1 MAHTK
6 EMTEGKPL
14 PLILNFTIPLV
25 LGNLLQQTYSM
36 IDAAIVGRYLG
47 IDALAAVGASA
58 SIIFLILGFCGGCSA
73 GFGIPIAQR
82 FGARDYVT
90 MRRMVFVSMK
100 LSAILSISIAV
111 ITSLLCAWILRQMST
126 PDQIMDD
133 AYDYLLI
140 TFIGIPG
147 AFFYNQLSSI
157 IRALGDSRTPFLF
170 LLLSTVMNI
179 LLDLL
184 CIIVLEW
191 GVGGAATATILSQ
204 GLSALL
210 CYRYMYRRYPIL
222 STEEEDRHFRPELA
236 RELLLVGAPMG
247 LQFSITAIG
256 SIMLQSSN
264 NALGTVCVAALTA
277 GIRIKML
284 FLCMLESIGVT
295 MATFCG
301 QNYGAGKPER
311 IWQGVRSA
319 GKLMAVYVMIVNLI
333 LWNYS
338 AEFATL
344 FMDPSEQDIIGKTVD
359 YLHITAVFYPIL
371 GSLCIL
377 RYSIQG
383 AGFTQFAMLSGVFE
397 MVARGLVSLIA
408 VPLWGFAGV
417 CYGDPT
423 AWIFANIFLIP
434 AFIMVYRKLCR
445 RPVVQH
451 A

>member
-1 MAHTK
+1 
-6 EMTEGKPL
+6 MTAGKPL
-14 PLILNFTIPLV
+14 HLILNFTIPLV
-25 LGNLLQQTYSM
+25 LGNLLQQTYSL

-47 IDALAAVGASA
+47 INALAAVGASA
-58 SIIFLILGFCGGCSA
+58 SVMFLILGFCGGCSA

-90 MRRMVFVSMK
+90 MRRLVAVSLK
-100 LSAILSISIAV
+100 LSGALSVGIAIV
-111 ITSLLCAWILRQMST
+111 TGLLCASILEWMRT
-126 PDQIMDD
+126 PRLIMDD
-133 AYDYLLI
+133 AYIYLLI
-140 TFIGIPG
+140 TFLGIP
-147 AFFYNQLSSI
+147 ATFFYNQLSSI

-170 LLLSTVMNI
+170 LLLATVMNI

-184 CIIVLEW
+184 CIIVLGW
-191 GVGGAATATILSQ
+191 GVGGAAVATVVSQ
-204 GLSALL
+204 GFSALL
-210 CYRYMYRRYPIL
+210 CYRYMYRKYPIL
-222 STEEEDRHFRPELA
+222 RTDAEDRRFRPELA
-236 RELLLVGAPMG
+236 RELLMTGAPMG

-264 NALGTVCVAALTA
+264 NALGTVCVAAFTA
-277 GIRIKML
+277 GMRIKMV

-295 MATFCG
+295 MATYAG

-319 GKLMAVYVMIVNLI
+319 GKIMLVYVMVINFI

-338 AEFATL
+338 EEFAML
-344 FMDPSEQDIIGKTVD
+344 FMESSQTDIIDKTAQ
-359 YLHITAVFYPIL
+359 YLHITAVFYPVL

-397 MVARGLVSLIA
+397 MVARGLVSVVA
-408 VPLWGFAGV
+408 VPLWGYAAV
-417 CYGDPT
+417 CFGDPT

-434 AFIMVYRKLCR
+434 AFGYVYRKLCR
-445 RPVVQH
+445 RLVTRENQEI
-451 A
+451 

>member
-1 MAHTK
+1 
-6 EMTEGKPL
+6 MTAGKPL
-14 PLILNFTIPLV
+14 HLILNFTIPLV
-25 LGNLLQQTYSM
+25 LGNLLQQTYSL

-47 IDALAAVGASA
+47 INALAAVGASA
-58 SIIFLILGFCGGCSA
+58 SVMFLILGFCGGCSA

-90 MRRMVFVSMK
+90 MRRLVAVSLK
-100 LSAILSISIAV
+100 LSGALSVGIAIV
-111 ITSLLCAWILRQMST
+111 TGLLCASILEWMRT
-126 PDQIMDD
+126 PRLIMDD
-133 AYDYLLI
+133 AYIYLLI
-140 TFIGIPG
+140 TFLGIP
-147 AFFYNQLSSI
+147 ATFFYNQLSSI

-170 LLLSTVMNI
+170 LLLATVMNI

-184 CIIVLEW
+184 CIIVLGW
-191 GVGGAATATILSQ
+191 GVGGAAVATVVSQ
-204 GLSALL
+204 GFSALL
-210 CYRYMYRRYPIL
+210 CYRYMYRKYPIL
-222 STEEEDRHFRPELA
+222 RTDVEDRRFRPELA
-236 RELLLVGAPMG
+236 RELLMTGAPMG

-264 NALGTVCVAALTA
+264 NALGTVCVAAFTA
-277 GIRIKML
+277 GMRIKMV

-295 MATFCG
+295 MATYAG

-319 GKLMAVYVMIVNLI
+319 GKIMLVYVMVINFI

-338 AEFATL
+338 EEFAML
-344 FMDPSEQDIIGKTVD
+344 FMESSQTDIIDKTAQ
-359 YLHITAVFYPIL
+359 YLHITAVFYPVL

-397 MVARGLVSLIA
+397 MVARGLVSVVA
-408 VPLWGFAGV
+408 VPLWGYAAV
-417 CYGDPT
+417 CFGDPT

-434 AFIMVYRKLCR
+434 AFGYVYRKLCR
-445 RPVVQH
+445 RLVTRENQEI
-451 A
+451 